1 MKKKIL
7 SVFAF
12 LAVGLTAFS
21 QATTVNPARLLK
33 PGANSTFLTTDG
45 AGAVVWASAASL
57 LVQGSGITISG
68 NTISATDAS
77 ASNELQTI
85 SAGDGSGSDRTI
97 TLSNSGGTITLAQGS
112 GISLTRTGN
121 TITVAASASAPTVTV
136 QRYEEVPGSSTTT
149 VTVSGFTP
157 LTTDTMVFLDGV
169 AMDWGSGEDIT
180 VSGSVITFASAVL
193 AGQKVVVKKITVN

>member
-1 MKKKIL
+1 MKKLL
-7 SVFAF
+7 SFFAF

-45 AGAVVWASAASL
+45 AGAVVWANAASL

-193 AGQKVVVKKITVN
+193 AGQKVLVKKITVN